1 MLSVIM
7 PSVVSRYAEC
17 HYAECRYAE
26 CRNQAH
32 YAKCRYAE
40 CLYAEC
46 RGAIRLGQKVF
57 SRTNS
62 QAYLASSSPTKK
74 HFVAS
79 TQVAVDVDV
88 PVGLVGLVVDASEK
102 NKLRQ
107 EDVANRKG
115 ERVKHGI
122 VRKKFKK
129 SFCFESWG

>member
-1 MLSVIM
+1 MLSVVTWPIMLSVIM

-26 CRNQAH
+26 CR
-32 YAKCRYAE
+32 YAECRYAV
-40 CLYAEC
+40 CRYSEC
-46 RGAIRLGQKVF
+46 RGAIKLAYKVL
-57 SRTNS
+57 SGTNS

-74 HFVAS
+74 LFVAS

-107 EDVANRKG
+107 ENVANRKG

-122 VRKKFKK
+122 VLKNI
-129 SFCFESWG
+129 